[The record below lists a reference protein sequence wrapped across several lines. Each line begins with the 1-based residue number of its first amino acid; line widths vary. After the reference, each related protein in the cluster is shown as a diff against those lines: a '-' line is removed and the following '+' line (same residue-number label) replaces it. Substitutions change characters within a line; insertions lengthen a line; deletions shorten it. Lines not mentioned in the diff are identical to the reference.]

1 MLNKIFEFDLFT
13 VGNLDFTIS
22 HLLGLLFIFVFT
34 YLALKLTKA
43 KWRLDFFQRHDVDA
57 ANRRRF
63 ENYLRKLILLFMTYF
78 IIKLLQLD
86 AELFN
91 IDNGRI
97 ILRYSIII
105 IGLIILVAGWLA
117 EWFFS
122 NILINQYA
130 KDRLEEILDSDESP
144 DQVRSTINKLVQ
156 YIVIVLAAIA
166 LIKKLDWNFVLF
178 TYPMAGGK
186 DWVLTSSKVLTI
198 VVIFLIARISIW
210 VLTQV
215 ALFSLFKRKEI
226 DQGSRFAIN
235 QLLKYLI
242 YFIATILAIE
252 GLGINMTLVLGGAA
266 ALLVGVGLGLQQ
278 TFNDFFSG
286 LVLLFERSVSVGD
299 VMDVGG
305 TVGAVRKIGL
315 RSSIIETRSN
325 VSIIV
330 PNSKLVND
338 SVRNWT
344 HFVDSVRFE
353 VKVGVAY
360 GSDTK
365 LVKKLLLTA
374 VNEHHQILDYPVPF
388 VRFNDFGDSA
398 LVFTVYFFSNRY
410 LIIEDILSDVRFR
423 VDELFREKGV
433 SIPFPQRDI
442 WFRHKDEGIP
452 DIKND
457 AEK

>member
-1 MLNKIFEFDLFT
+1 MLNRIFDYELFG
-13 VGNLDFTIS
+13 VGSLSFTIAT
-22 HLLGLLFIFVFT
+22 LFGLIFLFVLT
-34 YLALKLTKA
+34 SLAWKLTNA
-43 KWRLDFFQRHDVDA
+43 KWRLDFFQKNDVDA
-57 ANRRRF
+57 PNRRRF
-63 ENYLRKLILLFMTYF
+63 ENYLRKLILLIALYF
-78 IIKLLQLD
+78 LVQLLELD

-97 ILRYSIII
+97 VLRYSIII
-105 IGLIILVAGWLA
+105 IGLIILVGAWLT

-122 NILINQYA
+122 NILINKYE
-130 KDRLEEILDSDESP
+130 KDRKEEILDSNESP
-144 DQVRSTINKLVQ
+144 DKVRSTINKLVQ

-166 LIKKLDWNFVLF
+166 LIKKLDWNFIFFSYPDGDGNNLDF
-178 TYPMAGGK
+178 TP
-186 DWVLTSSKVLTI
+186 SKILTI
-198 VVIFLIARISIW
+198 VVIFLIARIITW

-215 ALFSLFKRKEI
+215 ALFGLFKRKHI

-252 GLGINMTLVLGGAA
+252 GLGVNMTLILGGAA
-266 ALLVGVGLGLQQ
+266 ALLVGIGLGLQQ

-299 VMDVGG
+299 VLSVGG
-305 TVGAVRKIGL
+305 EVGTVKKIGL
-315 RSSIIETRSN
+315 RASIIETRSN

-338 SVRNWT
+338 SVKNWT
-344 HFVDSVRFE
+344 HFVESVRFE

-398 LVFTVYFFSNRY
+398 LVFTVYFFTNRY
-410 LIIEDILSDVRFR
+410 LIIEDINSDIRFSI
-423 VDELFREKGV
+423 DALFRENGV
-433 SIPFPQRDI
+433 SVPFPQRDVWI
-442 WFRHKDEGIP
+442 RKSGE
-452 DIKND
+452 
-457 AEK
+457 E